1 MSTQAAL
8 AAFDVDGTLIRGD
21 SYLRYLVFVLVRRP
35 SRWLRAPLLGLAVLL
50 FVIGA
55 RNNTWLKAFFLRQV
69 LATLDPQRE
78 MRLTRA
84 FVAILVRGRLK
95 PGGVRRLREHQAAG
109 DTVILLSAGLE
120 SYLTLLG
127 RELGADA
134 VLSTMVERDD
144 AGRITGRL
152 RGENCYGPAKVERLQ
167 AFRLDRAAGERLYA
181 YCDHASDL
189 PLLLHAD
196 IPVAI
201 DPGPGLRSLCA
212 RHGIAVETWL

>member
-35 SRWLRAPLLGLAVLL
+35 SRWLRAPLLGVAVLL
-50 FVIGA
+50 FAVGA
-55 RNNTWLKAFFLRQV
+55 RSNTWLKTFFLRHV

-78 MRLTRA
+78 MNLTRA
-84 FVAILVRGRLK
+84 FVAILVRERLK
-95 PGGVRRLREHQAAG
+95 PGGVRRLREHRAAG

-127 RELGADA
+127 GEVGADA
-134 VLSTMVERDD
+134 VLSTMVERDA

-152 RGENCYGPAKVERLQ
+152 QGENCYGPSKVERLQ
-167 AFRLDRAAGERLYA
+167 AFRSDRAAGERLYA
-181 YCDHASDL
+181 YSDHASDL

-196 IPVAI
+196 VPVAI
-201 DPGPGLRSLCA
+201 DPDPRLRSVCA
-212 RHGIAVETWL
+212 QHGIAVETWL